1 MNSGCLCRNFSL
13 PQNESLREWI
23 QSCEQTTVRLGATNG
38 CKTCDRENSFR
49 WRSGCSHWQNCR
61 GVYPP
66 RPQSHWSNSPAPLPA
81 ATVTVCRLC
90 DRRCTMYGYLR
101 FFCSLSENSANRSMI
116 HPCLNRLQCHAD
128 LPILS
133 VQRTSHSALYY
144 VRSLFLIILTR
155 LITRSALQLVT
166 AIVARIFIRHDRFVK
181 YDSSSNALIG
191 FRKVRC

>member
-1 MNSGCLCRNFSL
+1 MRVFV
-13 PQNESLREWI
+13 NEYNLVSRRRCEGASLR
-23 QSCEQTTVRLGATNG
+23 NG
-38 CKTCDRENSFR
+38 CKTCNRENSFR

-66 RPQSHWSNSPAPLPA
+66 PSPKVIGATPSSALPA
-81 ATVTVCRLC
+81 AIVTVCRVC
-90 DRRCTMYGYLR
+90 DRRCTMDGYLR